1 MKNIIVF
8 HIDDTWLLICYIL
21 QDVNQHTFNG
31 LLVHLLLFWGF
42 IINVNTCNLMR
53 KDEIRYII
61 NLLLIFCRSV
71 ESTSQY
77 PKLLLIFY

>member
-53 KDEIRYII
+53 KDEI
-61 NLLLIFCRSV
+61 
-71 ESTSQY
+71 
-77 PKLLLIFY
+77 